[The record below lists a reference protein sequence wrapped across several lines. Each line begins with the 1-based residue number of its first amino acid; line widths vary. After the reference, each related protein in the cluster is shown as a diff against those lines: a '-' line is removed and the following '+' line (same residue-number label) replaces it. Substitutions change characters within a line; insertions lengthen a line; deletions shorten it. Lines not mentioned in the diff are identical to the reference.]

1 MRNKVFLFVLTI
13 LLVSGCGPVRIEPLE
28 TIDTNETAF
37 VVPLEGSTKTDQGRF
52 MSIDYLE
59 QAKVAT
65 KRVTVPLRYRKIGR
79 MPFEYE
85 WIPTMRVIKV
95 NRAPITREWTD
106 EEARG
111 TNQQVDDSIS
121 VQSKDSI
128 GFKVGINITTFVAE
142 EDAAK
147 FLYYYA
153 GKPLS
158 QVVDE
163 NIRGYVTSVLT
174 REFGSRTLE
183 EGKLAKRE
191 ISDLILKDCQENY
204 SKLGITVSS
213 LGIIGGMKYINQE
226 IQKSI
231 NDNYVAGMKIQQSE
245 NDKLAQVNIN
255 AKELSVAQNARAMAE
270 EFAKAADAQV
280 AKTKLQI
287 ELTKAEAMKTAAE
300 KWNGSMPSS
309 ILPQGSNLLFGLDK
323 KEDDNK

>member
-1 MRNKVFLFVLTI
+1 MRNKFALMLLPILFLT
-13 LLVSGCGPVRIEPLE
+13 GCGPVKIEPLE

-37 VVPLEGSTKTDQGRF
+37 VVPLEGSSKGDQGRF

-59 QAKVAT
+59 SAKVAT
-65 KRVTVPLRYRKIGR
+65 KRVTLPLRYRRVGR
-79 MPFEYE
+79 MWFEYE
-85 WIPTMRVIKV
+85 WIPTVRVIKV

-106 EEARG
+106 EEERG
-111 TNQQVDDSIS
+111 TNKLADDSIS

-128 GFKVGINITTFVAE
+128 GFKVGINITAFVAE
-142 EDAAK
+142 ESAAK

-213 LGIIGGMKYINQE
+213 LGIIGGMKYVNKE
-226 IQKSI
+226 IQDSI
-231 NDNYVAGMKIQQSE
+231 NNNYVAGMKIQQSE

-255 AKELSVAQNARAMAE
+255 AKEFSVAQNARAMAE

-287 ELTKAEAMKTAAE
+287 ELTRAEAMKTAAE

-323 KEDDNK
+323 KTDDKS